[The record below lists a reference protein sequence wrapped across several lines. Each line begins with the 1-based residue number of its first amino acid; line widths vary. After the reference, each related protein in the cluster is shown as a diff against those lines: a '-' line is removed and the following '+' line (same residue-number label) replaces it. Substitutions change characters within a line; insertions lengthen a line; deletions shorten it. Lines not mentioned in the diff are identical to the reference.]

1 MSETSESLQIPGAFE
16 GRPSRARL
24 QQSWRPRGPLGWT
37 AILAALILSAPILAV
52 LLSLFSESEGAWR
65 HLAESVLADYIA
77 NSLWL
82 CLGVGGGVLIGGV
95 SSAWLVT
102 MCRFPLRKLFE
113 WALILPL
120 AVPAYVMA
128 YAYTDFLA
136 HHGPVQSLLRDV
148 MGWGPREYWFPNIRS
163 LEGAVLMFSLVLY
176 PYVYLLSRAAFLEQ
190 SVCVLEVSRT
200 LGQNAWGA
208 FWRVALP
215 LARPAIITGMAL
227 ALMETLADF
236 GTVAHFG
243 VPTFTTG
250 IYRAWFSMG
259 DRIAAAQLAS
269 LLLAFVLVLL
279 LIEQLQRGRAR
290 YHQTSSRYQKLPRIR
305 LQGAKAALAI
315 AVCAL
320 PLAFGFL
327 LPMGILLEMALSQ
340 GGNPFEGRYLT
351 LIFNSVTLSGIT
363 AAAAVAIALLLAYAT
378 RLNPNRA
385 TLTANRIAAM
395 GYALPG
401 SIIAVGILIPLASLD
416 NALDAWSER
425 VFGLDLGLLFTGS
438 IFALVFAYLVRFMAI
453 SLKTVEA
460 SLGKVTPNMDDAA
473 RTLGSG
479 GLLTLLRVHAPI
491 MRGSLLTAG
500 LIVFVDVMKELPATL
515 IMRPFNFDTLAIQAY
530 RFASDERLRE
540 AATPALMIVAAGL
553 LPVLLL
559 SRSIRHSR
567 PGQAKLPRNLFAE
580 AGKEKAPL
588 ESGAPL

>member
-1 MSETSESLQIPGAFE
+1 MSDSSESLDIR
-16 GRPSRARL
+16 GRFGRVLPARRHGL
-24 QQSWRPRGPLGWT
+24 AGLWPHSALGWS
-37 AILAALILSAPILAV
+37 AIAIALVLSAPVFAV
-52 LLSLFSESEGAWR
+52 LLSLFAESEGAWKR
-65 HLAESVLADYIA
+65 MADSVLPEYIV

-82 CLGVGGGVLIGGV
+82 SLGVGFGVLVGGV

-102 MCRFPLRKLFE
+102 MCRFPLRKVFE

-136 HHGPVQSLLRDV
+136 HHGPVQELLREV

-163 LEGAVLMFSLVLY
+163 LEGAILMFSLVLY

-200 LGQNAWGA
+200 LGKNPWGA

-215 LARPAIITGMAL
+215 LARPAIITGTAL

-236 GTVAHFG
+236 GTVYHFG
-243 VPTFTTG
+243 VQTFTTG

-269 LLLAFVLVLL
+269 VLLGFVLILL

-290 YHQTSSRYQKLPRIR
+290 YHQTSSKYQKLPRIP
-305 LQGAKAALAI
+305 LQGVKAVA
-315 AVCAL
+315 AVVICAF
-320 PLAFGFL
+320 PLVFGFL
-327 LPMGILLEMALSQ
+327 LPLAILLEMTITNGHDLFGS
-340 GGNPFEGRYLT
+340 RYINLT
-351 LIFNSVTLSGIT
+351 LNSVTLAGIT
-363 AAAAVAIALLLAYAT
+363 AGAAVVIALVLAYAA
-378 RLNPNRA
+378 RLSPNRA
-385 TLTANRIAAM
+385 TLAANRVASM

-416 NALDAWSER
+416 NAIDAFSER
-425 VFGLDLGLLFTGS
+425 HFGIDLGLIFTGS
-438 IFALVFAYLVRFMAI
+438 IAALIFAYLVRFMAI
-453 SLKTVEA
+453 SLNTVEA

-473 RTLGSG
+473 RTLGCG
-479 GLLTLLRVHAPI
+479 GLRTLIKVHAPI
-491 MRGSLLTAG
+491 MRGSLLTAA

-530 RFASDERLRE
+530 RLASDERLSE
-540 AATPALMIVAAGL
+540 ASTPALMIVAAGL

-559 SRSIRHSR
+559 SRAIRRSR
-567 PGQAKLPRNLFAE
+567 PGQFSAQFAAAERAE
-580 AGKEKAPL
+580 APL
-588 ESGAPL
+588 